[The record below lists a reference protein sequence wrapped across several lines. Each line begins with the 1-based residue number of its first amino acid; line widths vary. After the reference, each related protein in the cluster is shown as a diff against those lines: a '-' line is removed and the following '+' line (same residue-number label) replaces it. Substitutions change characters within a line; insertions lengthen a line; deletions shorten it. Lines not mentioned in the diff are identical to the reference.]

1 MFQIG
6 KRHNKHGCRAL
17 CAFPGL
23 HIIYFLSYSHND
35 TKKSFNLSHF
45 SRIFTPVSAIIYPR
59 IKIFFRETSRA
70 EKKENIINLF
80 GL

>member
-6 KRHNKHGCRAL
+6 KRHNEHGCRAL

-23 HIIYFLSYSHND
+23 HIIYFLSFSHND

-45 SRIFTPVSAIIYPR
+45 SRIFTPVSAILYPK
-59 IKIFFRETSRA
+59 IKIFL
-70 EKKENIINLF
+70 EKHHVLRRKKTL
-80 GL
+80 